1 MTFDFILGLDV
12 AWVCME
18 VLLDF
23 QLTVKAPPHECV
35 IRTSQP

>member
-1 MTFDFILGLDV
+1 MLESYRV
-12 AWVCME
+12 

-23 QLTVKAPPHECV
+23 SLTAKAVPHECV